1 MRDERIVD
9 TVKTDK
15 LDFKKEYKD
24 LYAPGNEPVLIDVP
38 EMTFITVEGTEKTDS
53 EAFVSAIRKLYSVS
67 YMIKMRFKDHPGY
80 YEYVVP
86 PLEGLW
92 DVDFDAD
99 EWKWMLMIRQPGFVD
114 ERIFNEAIKMAEK
127 KNPELSYEGVRLECI
142 TDGPSVQI
150 MHIGPYVEEHTSLEK
165 IQRSI
170 EAIGMSVRKYKGY
183 YHREIYLS
191 DPERTAPEKLKTVLR
206 VSVDKK

>member
-1 MRDERIVD
+1 M
-9 TVKTDK
+9 KADK

-38 EMTFITVEGTEKTDS
+38 EMKFITVEGTDRTDS
-53 EAFVSAIRKLYSVS
+53 EMFVSAIRKLYSTS

-92 DVDFDAD
+92 DVNFDTD
-99 EWKWMLMIRQPGFVD
+99 DWKWMLMIRQPEFVD
-114 ERIFNEAIKMAEK
+114 DAIFEKAIEHAEK
-127 KNPELSYEGVRLECI
+127 KNPDLSYSGLKLETI
-142 TDGPSVQI
+142 TDGPSVQM
-150 MHIGPYVEEHTSLEK
+150 MHIGPYAEEYTSLGK
-165 IQRSI
+165 IHRSI
-170 EAIGMSVRKYKGY
+170 EALDMKVRKYKGY

-191 DPERTAPEKLKTVLR
+191 DPDRVAPEKLKTILR
-206 VSVDKK
+206 VLIDKK